1 MFGHFDISNILPLTG
16 VSIFFFFNLN
26 SPKIYAIRKVQA
38 LSEYRVRLQAKYT
51 EARLQLYVWE
61 IPCHNATDLRLCST
75 TQGMPQ
81 RRKQGL
87 RTQQDLQIAALK
99 V

>member
-1 MFGHFDISNILPLTG
+1 MYTN
-16 VSIFFFFNLN
+16 
-26 SPKIYAIRKVQA
+26 RKGKA
-38 LSEYRVRLQAKYT
+38 LSEHQVRLQAKYA
-51 EARLQLYVWE
+51 EVRLQLYVCE

-87 RTQQDLQIAALK
+87 RTQQDLQIAALN

>member
-1 MFGHFDISNILPLTG
+1 MYTILKG
-16 VSIFFFFNLN
+16 
-26 SPKIYAIRKVQA
+26 QA
-38 LSEYRVRLQAKYT
+38 LSEHRVLLQTKYA
-51 EARLQLYVWE
+51 EARLQLYVCE
-61 IPCHNATDLRLCST
+61 IPCHNATDLRLCSK

-87 RTQQDLQIAALK
+87 RTKQDLQIAALK